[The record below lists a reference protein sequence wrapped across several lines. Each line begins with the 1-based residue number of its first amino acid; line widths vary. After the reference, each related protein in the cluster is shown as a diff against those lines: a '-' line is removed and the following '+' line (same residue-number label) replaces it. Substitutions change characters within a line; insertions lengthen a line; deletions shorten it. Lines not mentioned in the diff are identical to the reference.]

1 MVTIA
6 ILKQGNIIVVLGDT
20 FHELFHQ
27 FTRLTDY
34 ETFKACMMLWT
45 FLLSLTP
52 YEILAESEQ
61 DIDEVL
67 QFKIKTKPIS
77 KQRDL
82 HYLYTLKV
90 CLCS

>member
-1 MVTIA
+1 
-6 ILKQGNIIVVLGDT
+6 
-20 FHELFHQ
+20 
-27 FTRLTDY
+27 
-34 ETFKACMMLWT
+34 MMLRT